1 MVKDIEQGKTE
12 RCHLMLTL
20 SILCMF
26 LHYQLLL
33 YCPKNIFCQ
42 DKILCRAQ
50 SADCALTQYGIPAKC
65 ASSQYILSRHH
76 LLIFLHFVPT
86 QYGIGRQS
94 SMDEYRLTVYA
105 ICSLARMSSIG
116 PLSYLLARWS
126 TCIPTRS
133 SQSCHRVACTDH
145 CFAPL
150 ARTTCLARALHFTCS
165 LPGLHTARSS

>member
-1 MVKDIEQGKTE
+1 MFG
-12 RCHLMLTL
+12 RLYSH
-20 SILCMF
+20 SIIHHGTYF
-26 LHYQLLL
+26 VRTR
-33 YCPKNIFCQ
+33 YCV
-42 DKILCRAQ
+42 RAQ
-50 SADCALTQYGIPAKC
+50 PVDCALTQYGVPANF
-65 ASSQYILSRHH
+65 ASSQNILSKHD
-76 LLIFLHFVPT
+76 LSIFLHFVPT